1 MGDHLILPG
10 DPPIA
15 LDIRPSARARRLSLR
30 VSRLDGR
37 VTLTLPKGASRRHA
51 LSFVEDKA
59 DWIRRHLADR
69 PDAEVPMPGTRLPFR
84 GTDHPV
90 VTGPGRSVRLADGR
104 IEVPH
109 HDPARTPARL
119 MAFLKH
125 EARAALAEA
134 VDRHAATL
142 AVTPARLTLRDTRS
156 RWGSCTTKGDLMFS
170 WRLVMAPP
178 EVLDY
183 VAAHEVAHL
192 EHMNHSARFWALTKR
207 LFPETD
213 RAEAWLKQHGRDLHR
228 YGRVAAG

>member
-1 MGDHLILPG
+1 MGEKVILPG

-15 LDIRPSARARRLSLR
+15 LDIKPSSRARRLSLR

-37 VTLTLPKGASRRHA
+37 VTLTLPPGASRRHA
-51 LSFVEDKA
+51 LAFVEDKA

-69 PDAEVPMPGTRLPFR
+69 PDAERPMPGATLPFR
-84 GTDHPV
+84 GADHTV
-90 VTGPGRSVRLADGR
+90 TTGPGRSVRLSNGA

-109 HDPARTPARL
+109 RDPEHTPARL

-125 EARAALAEA
+125 QARGALVEA

-142 AVTPARLTLRDTRS
+142 GVSPAKLTLRDTRS
-156 RWGSCTTKGDLMFS
+156 RWGSCSVRGDLMFS

-192 EHMNHSARFWALTKR
+192 VEMNHSRAFWDTVARTCPGF
-207 LFPETD
+207 
-213 RAEAWLKQHGRDLHR
+213 EAPRRWLKQNAEALHR
-228 YGRVAAG
+228 FRFRD

>member
-1 MGDHLILPG
+1 MGEHLILPG

-69 PDAEVPMPGTRLPFR
+69 PDAEVPMPGGLLPFR

-90 VTGPGRSVRLADGR
+90 VTGAGRSVRLVGGR

-109 HDPARTPARL
+109 RDPERTPARL

-134 VDRHAATL
+134 ALRSRLRLVRTIVGSEDDQGAAVDLELGEQIEDASRAGVELLDDVGVEAVRRAAFAIFRGIERAVRKRVRQVEQERPL
-142 AVTPARLTLRDTRS
+142 AVGAD
-156 RWGSCTTKGDLMFS
+156 
-170 WRLVMAPP
+170 
-178 EVLDY
+178 EV
-183 VAAHEVAHL
+183 E
-192 EHMNHSARFWALTKR
+192 RALGIA
-207 LFPETD
+207 L
-213 RAEAWLKQHGRDLHR
+213 G
-228 YGRVAAG
+228 